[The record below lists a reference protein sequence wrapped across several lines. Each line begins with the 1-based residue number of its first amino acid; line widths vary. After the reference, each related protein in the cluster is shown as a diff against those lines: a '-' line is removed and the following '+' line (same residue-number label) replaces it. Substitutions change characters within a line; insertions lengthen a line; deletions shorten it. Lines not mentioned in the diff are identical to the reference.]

1 MSEAQCEEI
10 IEECMGTSITV
21 KEREYY
27 VGDKN
32 IDSQSDELKTLVFT
46 TKSAVQCN
54 DCWIIVIGQA
64 NVNTYV
70 KKNHRANARWWHT
83 WNMHQIVSSMC
94 KSTMAVSW

>member
-46 TKSAVQCN
+46 AKSAVQCN
-54 DCWIIVIGQA
+54 GCWIIVLGQA
-64 NVNTYV
+64 NVNTYIRQT
-70 KKNHRANARWWHT
+70 KKVT
-83 WNMHQIVSSMC
+83 IVQMHDGGTPGKRI
-94 KSTMAVSW
+94 KS